1 MTEPPVT
8 TESTTLAPPEATV
21 AMGEAGGGGKG
32 EDATTNTTINDKGEE
47 SGVAS
52 EKSAAVAP
60 PESVGRQ
67 HITGKGQ
74 VVIKNLDLSPL
85 RLTDDLPPS
94 PSQQQHTT
102 ISVTTGGSGRRVRL
116 PPLTS
121 IGASSGDSSSSVPLR
136 SSRTGGGG
144 SGSDRMSTG
153 PVDLAAAQRQ
163 LDDQQLDDS
172 QRERIEVFLR
182 CKKDIHELHPED
194 FTKISELGSGNWGVV
209 SRVRYNRTNLIMAKK
224 TIRLDIRH
232 EVGTQIVRE
241 LEILHDCTSPY
252 IIGFYGAFLADGN
265 INICME
271 YMDGGSLD
279 IVLKHA
285 GRMPEPIVSR
295 ILYAVLCG
303 LEYLR
308 KQLSMIHRC
317 KCLEVSSF
325 DYLIAFSVQH
335 VGTPLTFFFASH
347 PRSDVKPSN
356 ILMRRNGEIKLCD
369 FGASGKLI
377 DSVAHSFVGS
387 RSYMAPERISGQSY
401 NTSSDVWSLGLTLIE
416 LATGHYPIPAL
427 ENEAA
432 YFTGFSS
439 DRNTNLREHIAAA
452 REGKK
457 LPPVTTP
464 EQAPLSIFELLVLVV
479 GQPLPR
485 LPRTCFTDDFI
496 DLVASCLRTEATERP
511 TLDALQR
518 HAFVT
523 TVAGLLPVGA
533 NRRSSIRF
541 RCDPSTTAATVMPH
555 GGGGGGNFGSGSAPG
570 DGSGDFNMDDIA
582 FYLSHILPPHD
593 GIG

>member
-1 MTEPPVT
+1 MYTKTPRTADVKL
-8 TESTTLAPPEATV
+8 S
-21 AMGEAGGGGKG
+21 AMIIKMSGL
-32 EDATTNTTINDKGEE
+32 TNTTLEGGGNQGDNLETSRPCSS
-47 SGVAS
+47 SGTKQPPS
-52 EKSAAVAP
+52 SAPQSGLRFA
-60 PESVGRQ
+60 
-67 HITGKGQ
+67 GKRQ
-74 VVIKNLDLSPL
+74 VVIQNLDLAPL
-85 RLTDDLPPS
+85 RLDDPPAS
-94 PSQQQHTT
+94 SSSSNATATGKTSNPS
-102 ISVTTGGSGRRVRL
+102 RVRL
-116 PPLTS
+116 PPLS
-121 IGASSGDSSSSVPLR
+121 NLGANDGGPGFGAALLR
-136 SSRTGGGG
+136 HDRAAVSKSN
-144 SGSDRMSTG
+144 DRMSTG

-172 QRERIEVFLR
+172 QRERIEEFLR

-209 SRVRYNRTNLIMAKK
+209 SRVRYNRSSIIMAKK
-224 TIRLDIRH
+224 TIRLDIKH
-232 EVGTQIVRE
+232 EVGTQILRE
-241 LEILHDCTSPY
+241 LEILHDCASPY

-279 IVLKHA
+279 MVLKHA

-308 KQLSMIHRC
+308 KQLSMIHR
-317 KCLEVSSF
+317 
-325 DYLIAFSVQH
+325 
-335 VGTPLTFFFASH
+335 
-347 PRSDVKPSN
+347 DVKPSN

-416 LATGHYPIPAL
+416 LATGHYPIPAI
-427 ENEAA
+427 ENESQ
-432 YFTGFSS
+432 YHTGFSD
-439 DRNTNLREHIAAA
+439 DRQTNLKEHISAA
-452 REGKK
+452 REGRK

-464 EQAPLSIFELLVLVV
+464 EQAPLSIFELLVLIVE
-479 GQPLPR
+479 QPLPK
-485 LPRTCFTDDFI
+485 LPRTCFSDDFI
-496 DLVASCLRTEATERP
+496 DLVASCLRTDSTERP
-511 TLDALQR
+511 SLETLQQ
-518 HAFVT
+518 HPFVT
-523 TVAGLLPVGA
+523 TVAGLLPAGA

-541 RCDPSTTAATVMPH
+541 RD
-555 GGGGGGNFGSGSAPG
+555 SAFP
-570 DGSGDFNMDDIA
+570 DAVADFNMDDIA

>member
-1 MTEPPVT
+1 MPC
-8 TESTTLAPPEATV
+8 
-21 AMGEAGGGGKG
+21 
-32 EDATTNTTINDKGEE
+32 
-47 SGVAS
+47 
-52 EKSAAVAP
+52 
-60 PESVGRQ
+60 
-67 HITGKGQ
+67 
-74 VVIKNLDLSPL
+74 VIFS
-85 RLTDDLPPS
+85 
-94 PSQQQHTT
+94 
-102 ISVTTGGSGRRVRL
+102 
-116 PPLTS
+116 
-121 IGASSGDSSSSVPLR
+121 
-136 SSRTGGGG
+136 
-144 SGSDRMSTG
+144 
-153 PVDLAAAQRQ
+153 QRQ

-172 QRERIEVFLR
+172 QRERIEEFLR

-209 SRVRYNRTNLIMAKK
+209 SRVRYNRTNIIMAKK
-224 TIRLDIRH
+224 TIRLDIKH
-232 EVGTQIVRE
+232 EVGTQILRE
-241 LEILHDCTSPY
+241 LEILHDCASPY

-279 IVLKHA
+279 MVLKHA

-308 KQLSMIHRC
+308 KQLSMIHR
-317 KCLEVSSF
+317 
-325 DYLIAFSVQH
+325 
-335 VGTPLTFFFASH
+335 
-347 PRSDVKPSN
+347 DVKPSN

-416 LATGHYPIPAL
+416 LATGRYPIPAI
-427 ENEAA
+427 ENEAQ
-432 YFTGFSS
+432 YYTGFSN
-439 DRNTNLREHIAAA
+439 DRQTNLKEHIAAA
-452 REGKK
+452 REGRK

-464 EQAPLSIFELLVLVV
+464 EQAPLSIFELLVLIVE
-479 GQPLPR
+479 QPLPR
-485 LPRTCFTDDFI
+485 LPRTCFSDDFI
-496 DLVASCLRTEATERP
+496 DLVASCLRTESVERP
-511 TLDALQR
+511 SLEVLQH

-523 TVAGLLPVGA
+523 TVAGLVPAGA

-541 RCDPSTTAATVMPH
+541 RDLSTTATAS
-555 GGGGGGNFGSGSAPG
+555 NASGASQ
-570 DGSGDFNMDDIA
+570 DTNIDLNMDDIA

>member
-1 MTEPPVT
+1 MSELT
-8 TESTTLAPPEATV
+8 TDSTAAVEEAVDRDQT
-21 AMGEAGGGGKG
+21 ADNGSNTDGEGGGGG
-32 EDATTNTTINDKGEE
+32 PEE
-47 SGVAS
+47 APSRTQQTSGPGLRFA
-52 EKSAAVAP
+52 
-60 PESVGRQ
+60 
-67 HITGKGQ
+67 GKRQ
-74 VVIKNLDLSPL
+74 VVIQNLDLSPL
-85 RLTDDLPPS
+85 RLDDA
-94 PSQQQHTT
+94 PSQRHHHHAGSASNTT
-102 ISVTTGGSGRRVRL
+102 ASGAPKPSRVRL

-121 IGASSGDSSSSVPLR
+121 IGGGGGNHGARSGDASVLR
-136 SSRTGGGG
+136 SSRG
-144 SGSDRMSTG
+144 SSGVANDRMSTG

-172 QRERIEVFLR
+172 QRERIENFLR

-209 SRVRYNRTNLIMAKK
+209 SRVRYNRANLIMAKK

-241 LEILHDCTSPY
+241 LEILHDCASPY
-252 IIGFYGAFLADGN
+252 IVGFYGAFLADGN

-279 IVLKHA
+279 VVLKHA

-308 KQLSMIHRC
+308 KQLSMIHR
-317 KCLEVSSF
+317 
-325 DYLIAFSVQH
+325 
-335 VGTPLTFFFASH
+335 
-347 PRSDVKPSN
+347 DVKPSN

-427 ENEAA
+427 ETEAS
-432 YFTGFSS
+432 YFTGFSP
-439 DRNTNLREHIAAA
+439 DRNTNLREHIVAA

-464 EQAPLSIFELLVLVV
+464 EQAPLSIFELLVLIV

-496 DLVASCLRTEATERP
+496 DLVASCLRTESSERP
-511 TLDALQR
+511 SLDALQR

-541 RCDPSTTAATVMPH
+541 RCDPATA
-555 GGGGGGNFGSGSAPG
+555 GGAAAAVAGAAPG

-582 FYLSHILPPHD
+582 FYLSHILPSHD